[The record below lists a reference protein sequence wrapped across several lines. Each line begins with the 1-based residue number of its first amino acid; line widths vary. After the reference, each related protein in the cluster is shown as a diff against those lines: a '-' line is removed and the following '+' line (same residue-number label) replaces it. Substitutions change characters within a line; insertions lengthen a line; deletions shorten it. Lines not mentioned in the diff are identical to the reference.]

1 VNADQII
8 SECSFKTSRSSGAGG
23 QHVNK
28 TETKVSLSFKPDE
41 SMGLT
46 EKEKERLFANTEK
59 PREWVIRLSSQ
70 RYRSQN
76 RNKEAVCS
84 RLIDLLQ
91 EAIKPKK
98 IRKPTAKPKGAEEK
112 RLTEKKQRSEI
123 KKLRK
128 PPNQGE

>member
-1 VNADQII
+1 MVREQII
-8 SECSFKTSRSSGAGG
+8 SECKFKTSRSSGAGG

-28 TETKVSLSFKPDE
+28 TETKVSLSFKPAE

-46 EKEKERLFANTEK
+46 EKEKVRLFAHTEK
-59 PREWVIRLSSQ
+59 PENWVIRLSSQ
-70 RYRSQN
+70 RYRSQS
-76 RNKEAVCS
+76 RNKEAVCK

-128 PPNQGE
+128 PPKPGE